1 MSTNIDRRTFLK
13 MMGGAGATAAFV
25 SNARPVFGAGLA
37 APSGAAEAQLMKNTG
52 DKLAELPKEKL
63 ADIYQKM
70 VTIRKWETKMKDLFV
85 GGKDGLYG
93 SFHVYVGEEAI
104 AAGVCAALEPQDY
117 IASTHRGHGHVIS
130 KGADINKMSAEIFMR
145 ETGTCKGFGGSMHI
159 AEVDKGI
166 LGANGIVGSGWYIGA
181 GGAYAC
187 KVKGNNGVSVAF
199 AGEGATASPYYFS
212 ALRSAKNYNLPFI
225 AVIENNGQAIT
236 IPSITSFPGKH
247 PSSYALGAGIPVTVV
262 DGNDVAEVYAAAKAA
277 VDRARNGGGPSVIE
291 ALTYRWYDHSG
302 FAGAKEGI
310 DGAWGLP
317 YRSDS
322 EVQSWIDRCP
332 IKRYRTFLLERNL
345 FAEDELAAIDG
356 DVDAAVEA
364 SVEFARNSPKC
375 TPEHGVRNVFE
386 GIEVPAAQ
394 FLML

>member
-1 MSTNIDRRTFLK
+1 
-13 MMGGAGATAAFV
+13 
-25 SNARPVFGAGLA
+25 
-37 APSGAAEAQLMKNTG
+37 MKNTG
-52 DKLAELPKEKL
+52 DKLAELPKAKL

-104 AAGVCAALEPQDY
+104 ATGVCAALEQQDY

-166 LGANGIVGSGWYIGA
+166 LGANGIVGAGWYVGA
-181 GGAYAC
+181 GGAYAA
-187 KVKGNNGVSVAF
+187 KVKGNNAVSVAF
-199 AGEGATASPYYFS
+199 AGEGAAASPYYFS

-236 IPSITSFPGKH
+236 IPSITSHPTN

-262 DGNDVAEVYAAAKAA
+262 DGNDVSEVYAAAKTA
-277 VDRARNGGGPSVIE
+277 VERARSGGGPSVIE
-291 ALTYRWYDHSG
+291 AKTYRWYDHSG
-302 FAGAKEGI
+302 FAGAKEGV

-332 IKRYRTFLLERNL
+332 IKRYKAFLLEKKL
-345 FAEDELAAIDG
+345 LTEEELAKIVS